1 MLLKKYNYIVHL
13 RSTTIVHRRNLFH
26 TVHWINILSLIFVM
40 FLSPLPLIHTMVLGV
55 LNLNPCFNLLLDVK
69 GFRISGTIPNL
80 LDFFVLQLLHLFRI
94 SIGSCA
100 EKKKTQQ
107 KHSRF
112 DTFLLREVCLYTSSE
127 ILSETDTQIPLIAG
141 QFNVPKLYVQESLYK
156 MTAFF
161 SQIEILLY
169 EKKRLLL

>member
-100 EKKKTQQ
+100 EKKKNS
-107 KHSRF
+107 KN
-112 DTFLLREVCLYTSSE
+112 
-127 ILSETDTQIPLIAG
+127 IAG
-141 QFNVPKLYVQESLYK
+141 LTP
-156 MTAFF
+156 FF
-161 SQIEILLY
+161 SERSVRTLHQRSCLKLTH
-169 EKKRLLL
+169 RFL